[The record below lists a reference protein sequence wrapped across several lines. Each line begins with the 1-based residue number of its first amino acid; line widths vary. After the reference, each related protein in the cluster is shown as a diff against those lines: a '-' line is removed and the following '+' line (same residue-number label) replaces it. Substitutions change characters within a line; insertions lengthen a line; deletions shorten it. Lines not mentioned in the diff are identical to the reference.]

1 MQSTNSWSK
10 SSWRNFPV
18 RQQPSWCDSK
28 ELEGVLKRV
37 ERLPAL
43 VFAGES
49 RALIAELA
57 KAAEGKAFVLQAGD
71 CAEDFSRCH
80 GPTIHNL
87 IKVILQM
94 ALILTYAG
102 EKSVI
107 KIGRIAGQYA
117 KPRSSETEVVGE
129 LSLPSYRG
137 DMVNSPEPNLDART
151 PDPTRIQ
158 EGYFRAAATL
168 NLVRAFTTGGYAAL
182 HYAQA
187 WSEASYSNFPANSKY
202 AELVRGLKKTI
213 NFMNAIG
220 LNSDALQLNQVSFY
234 TSHEALL
241 LEYEEAMTRIDT
253 TTGKWYDSSAHMLWI
268 GDRTRQLNGA
278 HVEFLRGVCNPI
290 GMKIGPD
297 YQIDEIIAIADLLN
311 PENIPGRLSF
321 ITRFGADK
329 IETLLP
335 PLVSRIKEKDCRV
348 VWICDP
354 MHGNTYA
361 NANNQKTRKYED
373 IMSEVKSFWQIHQ
386 SMGTAPGGVHLEL
399 TGDHVTECS
408 GGASGVSEDCLDMNY
423 LTTCDPRLNA
433 EQAVEFA
440 FELAGIIAK

>member
-1 MQSTNSWSK
+1 MRLKDNWSK
-10 SSWRNFPV
+10 SSWRNFPA
-18 RQQPSWCDSK
+18 RQQPAWYDAN
-28 ELEGVLKRV
+28 ELHEVLKRV

-49 RALIAELA
+49 RALISELA
-57 KAAEGKAFVLQAGD
+57 RAAEGKAFVLQAGD

-94 ALILTYAG
+94 AIILTYAG

-117 KPRSSETEVVGE
+117 KPRSSETETIAGVT
-129 LSLPSYRG
+129 LPSYRG
-137 DMVNSPEPNLDART
+137 DMVNSPEQDLTART
-151 PDPTRIQ
+151 PNPLRIQ

-187 WSEASYSNFPANSKY
+187 WSEASYNSFPANQKY
-202 AELVRGLKKTI
+202 EELVNGIKKTI

-220 LNSDALQLNQVSFY
+220 LDSNALQLNQVALY

-253 TTGKWYDSSAHMLWI
+253 TTGDWYDSSAHMLWI

-290 GMKIGPD
+290 GIKVGPD
-297 YQIDEIIAIADLLN
+297 YELDEIAALVDKLN
-311 PENIPGRLSF
+311 PGNIPGRLSL
-321 ITRFGADK
+321 ITRLGADK
-329 IETLLP
+329 VESLLP
-335 PLVSRIKEKDCRV
+335 PLVLKMKDSDCKV

-354 MHGNTYA
+354 MHGNTYT
-361 NANNQKTRKYED
+361 NTNNQKTRRYED
-373 IMSEVKSFWQIHQ
+373 IMSEVKSFWNIHQ
-386 SMGTAPGGVHLEL
+386 SLGTIPGGVHLEL

-408 GGASGVSEDCLDMNY
+408 GGISGVHEDCLDINY
-423 LTTCDPRLNA
+423 RTNCDPRLNA